1 MCMELSTNIMFFLKV
16 CLMKTA
22 IFFVVVK
29 KSVVTY
35 PLSVVFFII
44 FAKIFFMIQF
54 LSLLFYFTFP
64 SLIIYLCRK
73 SSIMNKIGE
82 ILLLYIVGILISN
95 LVVFPLG
102 LGDSLKGIQD
112 ALTSVTILLAF
123 PMILFG
129 CDFKNWKLK
138 KAIIAL
144 CVGLVSVVVVDIIG
158 FYIFN
163 DNQTGFEKI
172 AGLLVGVYT
181 GGTPNLAS
189 LKIALDVNAETY
201 IFVHT
206 FDMIISF
213 FYLVFLMSFGIK
225 VFRLFLSRRVAES
238 QSRKEGSEHC
248 RDVTPVASEN
258 NDVTSVASAYS
269 GIFTKKHF
277 SKTLGALGLAILIII
292 GIGMGVSL
300 LISGKVDNM
309 LVLILT
315 MTTLSIAAS
324 FLPFVRKMEKSY
336 DAGMYLVLIFSL
348 VVASMVDITA
358 IDYRAGANIIA
369 YIAFVIFCSL
379 VLSIILSKIF
389 KVDSDTM
396 VITSVALIN
405 SPLFVP
411 MIAESMKNKKV
422 IITGITVGVI
432 GYAVGNYLG
441 IIVAQLLR

>member
-1 MCMELSTNIMFFLKV
+1 
-16 CLMKTA
+16 
-22 IFFVVVK
+22 
-29 KSVVTY
+29 
-35 PLSVVFFII
+35 
-44 FAKIFFMIQF
+44 MIQI
-54 LSLLFYFTFP
+54 LSILFYFTFP
-64 SLIIYLCRK
+64 ALIIYLCRK
-73 SSIMNKIGE
+73 SSVMNKIGE
-82 ILLLYIVGILISN
+82 ILLLYIVGILLSN

-112 ALTSVTILLAF
+112 GLTSVMILLAF

-138 KAIIAL
+138 KAVVAL
-144 CVGLVSVVVVDIIG
+144 CVGLFSVLVVDIAG
-158 FYIFN
+158 YYIFN
-163 DNQTGFEKI
+163 DNQSGFEKI

-189 LKIALDVNAETY
+189 LKIALDVDAETY

-213 FYLVFLMSFGIK
+213 IYLVFLMSFGIK
-225 VFRLFLSRRVAES
+225 IFRLFLKGQRDNETTRQRDNS
-238 QSRKEGSEHC
+238 Q
-248 RDVTPVASEN
+248 RDNEPIANSQQSTVNS
-258 NDVTSVASAYS
+258 YS
-269 GIFTKKHF
+269 GVFTKQHF
-277 SKTLGALGLAILIII
+277 PKTLGALGLAILIV
-292 GIGMGVSL
+292 GVGMGVSFL
-300 LISGKVDNM
+300 VSGKVDNM

-324 FLPFVRKMEKSY
+324 FLPFVRKMTKSY

-348 VVASMVDITA
+348 VVASMVDVTA

-422 IITGITVGVI
+422 IITGIAVGVI

-441 IIVAQLLR
+441 IIVAQLLK

>member
-1 MCMELSTNIMFFLKV
+1 MLQI
-16 CLMKTA
+16 
-22 IFFVVVK
+22 
-29 KSVVTY
+29 
-35 PLSVVFFII
+35 
-44 FAKIFFMIQF
+44 

-64 SLIIYLCRK
+64 CLIIFLCRK

-82 ILLLYIVGILISN
+82 ILLLYIVGILVSN

-102 LGDSLKGIQD
+102 LGEKLHGIQD
-112 ALTSVTILLAF
+112 ALTSATILLAF

-138 KAIIAL
+138 KAIAAL
-144 CVGLVSVVVVDIIG
+144 CIGLVSVVAVDIIG

-189 LKIALDVNAETY
+189 LKIALDVDAETY

-213 FYLVFLMSFGIK
+213 IYLVFLMSFGIRI
-225 VFRLFLSRRVAES
+225 FRLFLKS
-238 QSRKEGSEHC
+238 QQSTDNSQQPIA
-248 RDVTPVASEN
+248 DSQQPAVDS
-258 NDVTSVASAYS
+258 YS

-277 SKTLGALGLAILIII
+277 PKTLGALGLSILII
-292 GIGMGVSL
+292 GVGMGVSL
-300 LISGKVDNM
+300 LVSGKVDNM
-309 LVLILT
+309 LILILT

-336 DAGMYLVLIFSL
+336 DAGMYLVLVFSL
-348 VVASMVDITA
+348 VVASMVDVTA
-358 IDYRAGANIIA
+358 IDYRAGANIIG

-379 VLSIILSKIF
+379 VLSILLSKIF

-422 IITGITVGVI
+422 IITGITIGVI

-441 IIVAQLLR
+441 IIVAQLLK

>member
-1 MCMELSTNIMFFLKV
+1 
-16 CLMKTA
+16 
-22 IFFVVVK
+22 
-29 KSVVTY
+29 
-35 PLSVVFFII
+35 
-44 FAKIFFMIQF
+44 MIQI

-64 SLIIYLCRK
+64 CLIIYLCRK

-95 LVVFPLG
+95 LVIFPLG

-144 CVGLVSVVVVDIIG
+144 CIGLVSVVVVDVIG

-213 FYLVFLMSFGIK
+213 FYLVFLMSVGIK
-225 VFRLFLSRRVAES
+225 VFRFFLSHKVTKS
-238 QSRKEGSEHC
+238 QSCQDSSEQC
-248 RDVTPVASEN
+248 RDVTPEASKN
-258 NDVTSVASAYS
+258 NDVTPEASAYS

-277 SKTLGALGLAILIII
+277 TKTLGALGLAILII
-292 GIGMGVSL
+292 GVGMGISL

-369 YIAFVIFCSL
+369 YIAFVIFGSL
-379 VLSIILSKIF
+379 ILSIMLSKIF

-441 IIVAQLLR
+441 IIVTQLLRLL

>member
-1 MCMELSTNIMFFLKV
+1 
-16 CLMKTA
+16 
-22 IFFVVVK
+22 
-29 KSVVTY
+29 
-35 PLSVVFFII
+35 
-44 FAKIFFMIQF
+44 MIQF
-54 LSLLFYFTFP
+54 LSLLFYFIVP
-64 SLIIYLCRK
+64 YLVIVLCRK
-73 SSIMNKIGE
+73 YMVLNKIGE
-82 ILLLYIVGILISN
+82 ILILYIVGILISN
-95 LVVFPLG
+95 VIVFPLG
-102 LGDSLKGIQD
+102 LGESLKGIQD
-112 ALTSVTILLAF
+112 TLTSVMILLAI

-138 KAIIAL
+138 KAIVAL
-144 CVGLVSVVVVDIIG
+144 CIGLISVLAVDIAG
-158 FYIFN
+158 YYIFN
-163 DNQTGFEKI
+163 DEQTGFSKI

-189 LKIALDVNAETY
+189 LKIALDVEADTY

-213 FYLVFLMSFGIK
+213 VYLVFLMSFGIK
-225 VFRLFLSRRVAES
+225 VFRILLRQQDNKTTRQQDEEITRLHDDVELS
-238 QSRKEGSEHC
+238 
-248 RDVTPVASEN
+248 T
-258 NDVTSVASAYS
+258 AYS
-269 GIFTKKHF
+269 GVFTKKHF
-277 SKTLGALGLAILIII
+277 PKTLGALGLAILIV
-292 GIGMGVSL
+292 GVGMGISL

-348 VVASMVDITA
+348 VVATMVDVTS
-358 IDYRAGANIIA
+358 IDYKAGINIIM

-379 VLSIILSKIF
+379 VLSIVLAKIF

-396 VITSVALIN
+396 VITSVALVN

-422 IITGITVGVI
+422 IITGIAVGVI

-441 IIVAQLLR
+441 ILVYQLL

>member
-1 MCMELSTNIMFFLKV
+1 MV
-16 CLMKTA
+16 Q
-22 IFFVVVK
+22 
-29 KSVVTY
+29 
-35 PLSVVFFII
+35 II
-44 FAKIFFMIQF
+44 
-54 LSLLFYFTFP
+54 SLLFYCIFP
-64 SLIIYLCRK
+64 SLIILLCRK
-73 SSIMNKIGE
+73 SSVMNKIGE

-95 LVVFPLG
+95 LIIFPLG
-102 LGDSLKGIQD
+102 LGKQLHGIQD
-112 ALTSVTILLAF
+112 GLTSVMILLAF

-138 KAIIAL
+138 KAIVAL
-144 CVGLVSVVVVDIIG
+144 CIGLVSVVIVDVIG

-189 LKIALDVNAETY
+189 LKIALDVDAETY

-213 FYLVFLMSFGIK
+213 VYLVFLMSFGIK
-225 VFRLFLSRRVAES
+225 VFRLFLRQQDTKTPRHQEES
-238 QSRKEGSEHC
+238 SVSGKSQQLSNSA
-248 RDVTPVASEN
+248 TQQLEN
-258 NDVTSVASAYS
+258 SYSA
-269 GIFTKKHF
+269 IFTKKHF
-277 SKTLGALGLAILIII
+277 PKTLGALGLAILIV

-300 LISGKVDNM
+300 VISGKVDNM
-309 LVLILT
+309 LILILT

-348 VVASMVDITA
+348 VVATMVDVTA

-379 VLSIILSKIF
+379 ILSIILSKIF

-441 IIVAQLLR
+441 IIVSQLLK

>member
-1 MCMELSTNIMFFLKV
+1 MVQI
-16 CLMKTA
+16 
-22 IFFVVVK
+22 
-29 KSVVTY
+29 
-35 PLSVVFFII
+35 
-44 FAKIFFMIQF
+44 

-73 SSIMNKIGE
+73 SSVMNKIGE

-112 ALTSVTILLAF
+112 GLTSVMILLAF

-129 CDFKNWKLK
+129 CDFKSWKLK
-138 KAIIAL
+138 NAIIAL
-144 CVGLVSVVVVDIIG
+144 CIGLVSVVIVDIIG

-189 LKIALDVNAETY
+189 LKIALDVDAETY

-213 FYLVFLMSFGIK
+213 VYLVFLMSFGIK
-225 VFRLFLSRRVAES
+225 VFRLFLRQQDTKTPRRQEENTVSGKS
-238 QSRKEGSEHC
+238 QQLSNSA
-248 RDVTPVASEN
+248 TQQLEN
-258 NDVTSVASAYS
+258 GYS
-269 GIFTKKHF
+269 GIFTRKHF
-277 SKTLGALGLAILIII
+277 PKTLGALGLAVLII
-292 GIGMGVSL
+292 GVGMGVSL

-348 VVASMVDITA
+348 VVATMVDVTA

-422 IITGITVGVI
+422 IITGIAVGVI

-441 IIVAQLLR
+441 IIVSQLLK

>member
-1 MCMELSTNIMFFLKV
+1 
-16 CLMKTA
+16 
-22 IFFVVVK
+22 
-29 KSVVTY
+29 
-35 PLSVVFFII
+35 
-44 FAKIFFMIQF
+44 MIQI
-54 LSLLFYFTFP
+54 LSLLFYFVVP
-64 SLIIYLCRK
+64 CLVILLCRK
-73 SSIMNKIGE
+73 YAFLNKIGE
-82 ILLLYIVGILISN
+82 ILTLYIIGIIVSN
-95 LVVFPLG
+95 VFVFPLG
-102 LGDSLKGIQD
+102 FGDSLKGIQD
-112 ALTSVTILLAF
+112 TLTSVMILLAF

-138 KAIIAL
+138 NAIVSL
-144 CVGLVSVVVVDIIG
+144 CIGLVSVLVVDVLG
-158 FYIFN
+158 YYIFN
-163 DNQTGFEKI
+163 DEQTSFEKI

-189 LKIALDVNAETY
+189 LKIALDVDAETY

-213 FYLVFLMSFGIK
+213 VYLVFLMSFGIK
-225 VFRLFLSRRVAES
+225 VFRLFLRQQED
-238 QSRKEGSEHC
+238 GSEFK
-248 RDVTPVASEN
+248 VQSSEFKVQSS
-258 NDVTSVASAYS
+258 DQSYS

-277 SKTLGALGLAILIII
+277 SKTLGAFGLAILIV
-292 GIGMGVSL
+292 GVGMGVSF
-300 LISGKVDNM
+300 LISGKIDNM

-348 VVASMVDITA
+348 VVATMVDITA
-358 IDYRAGANIIA
+358 IDYKAGINIIM

-379 VLSIILSKIF
+379 ILSMILAKIF

-422 IITGITVGVI
+422 IITGIAVGVI

-441 IIVAQLLR
+441 IIVTQVLNTL

>member
-1 MCMELSTNIMFFLKV
+1 
-16 CLMKTA
+16 
-22 IFFVVVK
+22 
-29 KSVVTY
+29 
-35 PLSVVFFII
+35 
-44 FAKIFFMIQF
+44 MIQF
-54 LSLLFYFTFP
+54 ISLLFYFLFP
-64 SLIIYLCRK
+64 SLIIYLCRRY
-73 SSIMNKIGE
+73 SFMNKIGE
-82 ILLLYIVGILISN
+82 ILLLYIVGILLSN
-95 LVVFPLG
+95 LLVFPLG
-102 LGDSLKGIQD
+102 FGDSLKGIQD

-144 CVGLVSVVVVDIIG
+144 CIGLVSVLAVDIIG
-158 FYIFN
+158 YYIFN
-163 DNQTGFEKI
+163 DNQTGFNKI

-189 LKIALDVNAETY
+189 LKIALNVDAETY

-213 FYLVFLMSFGIK
+213 VYLVFLMAFGIK
-225 VFRLFLSRRVAES
+225 LFRIFLNPQPVETRQLHNKNEQDVIDTSPTMRQLHNKNEQDVIDTSETT
-238 QSRKEGSEHC
+238 GS
-248 RDVTPVASEN
+248 RDVTPVASEP
-258 NDVTSVASAYS
+258 YS

-277 SKTLGALGLAILIII
+277 PKTLGAFALSILIVCA
-292 GIGMGVSL
+292 GMGVSFL
-300 LISGKVDNM
+300 VSGKIDDM

-336 DAGMYLVLIFSL
+336 DAGMYLVLVFSL
-348 VVASMVDITA
+348 VVASMVDVTA
-358 IDYRAGANIIA
+358 IDYRAGINIIG
-369 YIAFVIFCSL
+369 YIAFAIFCSL
-379 VLSIILSKIF
+379 ILSILLSRIF
-389 KVDSDTM
+389 KVDADTM

-411 MIAESMKNKKV
+411 MIAENMKNKKV
-422 IITGITVGVI
+422 IITGITIGVI

-441 IIVAQLLR
+441 IIVSQLLK

>member
-1 MCMELSTNIMFFLKV
+1 
-16 CLMKTA
+16 
-22 IFFVVVK
+22 
-29 KSVVTY
+29 
-35 PLSVVFFII
+35 
-44 FAKIFFMIQF
+44 MIQF
-54 LSLLFYFTFP
+54 LSLLFYFIVP
-64 SLIIYLCRK
+64 YLVIVLCRK
-73 SSIMNKIGE
+73 YMVLNKIGE
-82 ILLLYIVGILISN
+82 ILLLYIIGIVISN
-95 LVVFPLG
+95 SIVFPLG
-102 LGDSLKGIQD
+102 LGESLKGIQD
-112 ALTSVTILLAF
+112 TLTSVMILLAF

-138 KAIIAL
+138 NAIVAL
-144 CVGLVSVVVVDIIG
+144 CIGLVSVLAVDIAG
-158 FYIFN
+158 YYIFN
-163 DNQTGFEKI
+163 DEQTGFSKI

-189 LKIALDVNAETY
+189 LKIALDVEADTY

-213 FYLVFLMSFGIK
+213 VYLVFLMSFGIK
-225 VFRLFLSRRVAES
+225 VFRLFLRQQDNKTTRQQDEEEVR
-238 QSRKEGSEHC
+238 QQDNKTTRQQD
-248 RDVTPVASEN
+248 DVELST
-258 NDVTSVASAYS
+258 AYS

-277 SKTLGALGLAILIII
+277 PKTLGALGLAILIV
-292 GIGMGVSL
+292 GVGMGVSL

-348 VVASMVDITA
+348 VVATMVDITS
-358 IDYRAGANIIA
+358 IDYKAGINIIM

-379 VLSIILSKIF
+379 VLSIVLAKIF

-396 VITSVALIN
+396 VITSVALVN

-422 IITGITVGVI
+422 IITGIAVGVI

-441 IIVAQLLR
+441 ILVYQLL

>member
-1 MCMELSTNIMFFLKV
+1 
-16 CLMKTA
+16 
-22 IFFVVVK
+22 
-29 KSVVTY
+29 
-35 PLSVVFFII
+35 
-44 FAKIFFMIQF
+44 
-54 LSLLFYFTFP
+54 
-64 SLIIYLCRK
+64 
-73 SSIMNKIGE
+73 MNKIGE
-82 ILLLYIVGILISN
+82 ILTLYIIGIIVSN
-95 LVVFPLG
+95 VFVFPLG
-102 LGDSLKGIQD
+102 FGDSLKGIQD
-112 ALTSVTILLAF
+112 GLTSVMILLAF

-129 CDFKNWKLK
+129 CNFKNWKLK
-138 KAIIAL
+138 NAITAL
-144 CVGLVSVVVVDIIG
+144 CIGLVSVLVVDVIG
-158 FYIFN
+158 YYIFN
-163 DNQTGFEKI
+163 DEQTGFEKI

-189 LKIALDVNAETY
+189 LKIALDVDAETY

-213 FYLVFLMSFGIK
+213 VYLVFLMSFGIK
-225 VFRLFLSRRVAES
+225 VFRLFLRQQED
-238 QSRKEGSEHC
+238 GSEFK
-248 RDVTPVASEN
+248 VQSSEFKVQSS
-258 NDVTSVASAYS
+258 DQSYS
-269 GIFTKKHF
+269 GIFSKKHF
-277 SKTLGALGLAILIII
+277 SKTLGALGLAILIVGV
-292 GIGMGVSL
+292 GIGVSF
-300 LISGKVDNM
+300 LISGKIDNM

-348 VVASMVDITA
+348 VVATMVDITA
-358 IDYRAGANIIA
+358 IDYKAGINIIM

-379 VLSIILSKIF
+379 ILSMVLAKIF

-441 IIVAQLLR
+441 IIVTQVLNAL

>member
-1 MCMELSTNIMFFLKV
+1 
-16 CLMKTA
+16 
-22 IFFVVVK
+22 
-29 KSVVTY
+29 
-35 PLSVVFFII
+35 
-44 FAKIFFMIQF
+44 
-54 LSLLFYFTFP
+54 
-64 SLIIYLCRK
+64 
-73 SSIMNKIGE
+73 MNKIGE

-95 LVVFPLG
+95 LIVFPLG
-102 LGDSLKGIQD
+102 LAEQLHGIQD
-112 ALTSVTILLAF
+112 ALTSVMILLAF

-138 KAIIAL
+138 KAIVAL
-144 CVGLVSVVVVDIIG
+144 CIGLVSVVIVDIIG

-163 DNQTGFEKI
+163 DNQSGFEKI

-189 LKIALDVNAETY
+189 LKIALNVDAETY

-213 FYLVFLMSFGIK
+213 VYLVFLMSFGIK
-225 VFRLFLSRRVAES
+225 VFRLFLRHQDDKTPRHQEES
-238 QSRKEGSEHC
+238 SE
-248 RDVTPVASEN
+248 TGKTQQLSNSATQQLEN
-258 NDVTSVASAYS
+258 SYS
-269 GIFTKKHF
+269 GIFTRKHF
-277 SKTLGALGLAILIII
+277 PKTLGALGLAILIV
-292 GIGMGVSL
+292 GVGMGVSL
-300 LISGKVDNM
+300 IVSGKVDNM

-348 VVASMVDITA
+348 VVATMVDVTA
-358 IDYRAGANIIA
+358 IDYSAGANIIA

-389 KVDSDTM
+389 KIDSDTM

-441 IIVAQLLR
+441 IIVSQLLK

>member
-1 MCMELSTNIMFFLKV
+1 
-16 CLMKTA
+16 
-22 IFFVVVK
+22 
-29 KSVVTY
+29 
-35 PLSVVFFII
+35 
-44 FAKIFFMIQF
+44 MIQI
-54 LSLLFYFTFP
+54 LSLLFYFVVP
-64 SLIIYLCRK
+64 YLVILLCRRY
-73 SSIMNKIGE
+73 SVMNKIGE
-82 ILLLYIVGILISN
+82 ILTLYIIGIIVSN
-95 LVVFPLG
+95 VFVFPLG
-102 LGDSLKGIQD
+102 FGDSLKGIQD
-112 ALTSVTILLAF
+112 GLTSVMILLAF

-138 KAIIAL
+138 NAITAL
-144 CVGLVSVVVVDIIG
+144 CIGLVSVLVVDVIG
-158 FYIFN
+158 YYIFN
-163 DNQTGFEKI
+163 DEQTGFEKI

-189 LKIALDVNAETY
+189 LKIALDVDAETY

-213 FYLVFLMSFGIK
+213 VYLVFLMSFGIK
-225 VFRLFLSRRVAES
+225 VFRLFLRQQED
-238 QSRKEGSEHC
+238 GSEFK
-248 RDVTPVASEN
+248 VQSSEFKVQSS
-258 NDVTSVASAYS
+258 DQSYS
-269 GIFTKKHF
+269 GIFTKRHF
-277 SKTLGALGLAILIII
+277 PKTLGAFGLAILIV
-292 GIGMGVSL
+292 GVGMGVSFF
-300 LISGKVDNM
+300 ISGKIDNM

-348 VVASMVDITA
+348 VVATMVDITA
-358 IDYRAGANIIA
+358 IDYKSGINIIM
-369 YIAFVIFCSL
+369 YIAFMIFCSL
-379 VLSIILSKIF
+379 ILSVILAKIF

-441 IIVAQLLR
+441 IIVTQVLNAL

>member
-1 MCMELSTNIMFFLKV
+1 
-16 CLMKTA
+16 
-22 IFFVVVK
+22 
-29 KSVVTY
+29 
-35 PLSVVFFII
+35 
-44 FAKIFFMIQF
+44 MIQI

-64 SLIIYLCRK
+64 CLIIYLCRK

-82 ILLLYIVGILISN
+82 ILLLYIVGILLSN

-144 CVGLVSVVVVDIIG
+144 CIGLVSVVVVDVIG

-213 FYLVFLMSFGIK
+213 FYLVFLMSVGIK
-225 VFRLFLSRRVAES
+225 VFRLFLSHNVTKS
-238 QSRKEGSEHC
+238 QSCQDSSEQC
-248 RDVTPVASEN
+248 RDVTP
-258 NDVTSVASAYS
+258 VASAYS

-277 SKTLGALGLAILIII
+277 TKTLGALGLAILII
-292 GIGMGVSL
+292 GVGMGISL

-379 VLSIILSKIF
+379 ILSIMLSKIF

-441 IIVAQLLR
+441 IIVTQLLRLL

>member
-1 MCMELSTNIMFFLKV
+1 
-16 CLMKTA
+16 
-22 IFFVVVK
+22 
-29 KSVVTY
+29 
-35 PLSVVFFII
+35 
-44 FAKIFFMIQF
+44 MIQF
-54 LSLLFYFTFP
+54 ISLLFYFLFP
-64 SLIIYLCRK
+64 SLIIYLCRRY
-73 SSIMNKIGE
+73 SFMNKIGE
-82 ILLLYIVGILISN
+82 ILLLYIVGILLSN
-95 LVVFPLG
+95 LLVFPLG

-144 CVGLVSVVVVDIIG
+144 CIGLVSVIAVDIIG
-158 FYIFN
+158 YYIFN
-163 DNQTGFEKI
+163 DNQTGFNKI

-189 LKIALDVNAETY
+189 LKIALNVDAETY

-213 FYLVFLMSFGIK
+213 VYLVFLMAFGIK
-225 VFRLFLSRRVAES
+225 LFRTFLKRQQTTDNGQQTQPVETRQLHNKNEQEVIDTSETT
-238 QSRKEGSEHC
+238 GS
-248 RDVTPVASEN
+248 RDVTPVASEP
-258 NDVTSVASAYS
+258 YS

-277 SKTLGALGLAILIII
+277 PKTLGAFALSILIV
-292 GIGMGVSL
+292 GVGMGVSFL
-300 LISGKVDNM
+300 VSGKIDDM

-336 DAGMYLVLIFSL
+336 DAGMYLVLVFSL
-348 VVASMVDITA
+348 VVASMVDVTA
-358 IDYRAGANIIA
+358 IDYRAGINIIG

-379 VLSIILSKIF
+379 ILSILLSKIF
-389 KVDSDTM
+389 KVDADTM

-411 MIAESMKNKKV
+411 MIAENMKNKKV
-422 IITGITVGVI
+422 IITGITIGVI

-441 IIVAQLLR
+441 IIVSQLLK

>member
-1 MCMELSTNIMFFLKV
+1 
-16 CLMKTA
+16 
-22 IFFVVVK
+22 
-29 KSVVTY
+29 
-35 PLSVVFFII
+35 
-44 FAKIFFMIQF
+44 MIQI

-64 SLIIYLCRK
+64 CLIIYLCRK

-82 ILLLYIVGILISN
+82 ILLLYIVGILLSN

-144 CVGLVSVVVVDIIG
+144 CIGLVSVVVVDVIG

-213 FYLVFLMSFGIK
+213 FYLVFLMSVGIK
-225 VFRLFLSRRVAES
+225 VFRFFLSHKVTKS
-238 QSRKEGSEHC
+238 QSCQDSSEQC
-248 RDVTPVASEN
+248 RDVTPVASKN
-258 NDVTSVASAYS
+258 NDVTPEASAYS

-277 SKTLGALGLAILIII
+277 TKTLGALGLAILII
-292 GIGMGVSL
+292 GVGMGISL

-369 YIAFVIFCSL
+369 YIAFVIFSSL
-379 VLSIILSKIF
+379 ILSIMLSKIF

-441 IIVAQLLR
+441 IIVTQLLRLL

>member
-1 MCMELSTNIMFFLKV
+1 
-16 CLMKTA
+16 
-22 IFFVVVK
+22 
-29 KSVVTY
+29 
-35 PLSVVFFII
+35 
-44 FAKIFFMIQF
+44 MIQF

-64 SLIIYLCRK
+64 CLIIYLCRK

-82 ILLLYIVGILISN
+82 ILLLYIVGILVSN
-95 LVVFPLG
+95 LVVFPFG

-144 CVGLVSVVVVDIIG
+144 CIGLVSVVVVDVIG

-213 FYLVFLMSFGIK
+213 FYLVFLMSVGIK
-225 VFRLFLSRRVAES
+225 VFRLFLSHKVTKS
-238 QSRKEGSEHC
+238 QSCQDSSEQC
-248 RDVTPVASEN
+248 RDVTP
-258 NDVTSVASAYS
+258 VASAYS

-277 SKTLGALGLAILIII
+277 TKTLGALGLAILII
-292 GIGMGVSL
+292 GVGMGISL

-369 YIAFVIFCSL
+369 YIAFVIFSSL
-379 VLSIILSKIF
+379 ILSIMLSKIF

-396 VITSVALIN
+396 VITSVALIIHPCL
-405 SPLFVP
+405 SL
-411 MIAESMKNKKV
+411 
-422 IITGITVGVI
+422 
-432 GYAVGNYLG
+432 
-441 IIVAQLLR
+441 

>member
-1 MCMELSTNIMFFLKV
+1 
-16 CLMKTA
+16 
-22 IFFVVVK
+22 
-29 KSVVTY
+29 
-35 PLSVVFFII
+35 
-44 FAKIFFMIQF
+44 MIQI
-54 LSLLFYFTFP
+54 LSLLFYFVTP
-64 SLIIYLCRK
+64 YLVILLCRRY
-73 SSIMNKIGE
+73 SVMNKIGE
-82 ILLLYIVGILISN
+82 ILTLYIIGIIVSN
-95 LVVFPLG
+95 VFVFPLG
-102 LGDSLKGIQD
+102 FGDSLKGIQD
-112 ALTSVTILLAF
+112 TLTSVMILLAF

-138 KAIIAL
+138 NAITAL
-144 CVGLVSVVVVDIIG
+144 CIGLVSVLVVDVIG
-158 FYIFN
+158 YYIFN
-163 DNQTGFEKI
+163 DEQTGFEKI

-189 LKIALDVNAETY
+189 LKIALDVDAETY

-213 FYLVFLMSFGIK
+213 VYLVFLMSFGIK
-225 VFRLFLSRRVAES
+225 VFRLFLRQQDNKTTRQQDSKTTRQQDNKTTS
-238 QSRKEGSEHC
+238 QSL
-248 RDVTPVASEN
+248 
-258 NDVTSVASAYS
+258 AYS
-269 GIFTKKHF
+269 GIFSKKHF
-277 SKTLGALGLAILIII
+277 SKTLGAFGLAILIV
-292 GIGMGVSL
+292 GVGMGVSF

-348 VVASMVDITA
+348 VVATMVDITA
-358 IDYRAGANIIA
+358 IDYKAGINIIM

-379 VLSIILSKIF
+379 ILSVILAKIF

-422 IITGITVGVI
+422 IITGIAVGVI

-441 IIVAQLLR
+441 IIVTQVLNAL

>member
-1 MCMELSTNIMFFLKV
+1 
-16 CLMKTA
+16 
-22 IFFVVVK
+22 
-29 KSVVTY
+29 
-35 PLSVVFFII
+35 
-44 FAKIFFMIQF
+44 MIQI

-73 SSIMNKIGE
+73 SALMNKIGE
-82 ILLLYIVGILISN
+82 ILLLYIVGILVSN
-95 LVVFPLG
+95 LVIFPLG
-102 LGDSLKGIQD
+102 LGDSLKGVQD

-138 KAIIAL
+138 KAIVAL
-144 CVGLVSVVVVDIIG
+144 CIGLVSVVAVDVIG
-158 FYIFN
+158 FYLFN

-189 LKIALDVNAETY
+189 LKIALNVDAETY

-213 FYLVFLMSFGIK
+213 VYLVFLMSFGIK
-225 VFRLFLSRRVAES
+225 VFRLFLSHRVTKS
-238 QSRKEGSEHC
+238 PSHQDGSEFN
-248 RDVTPVASEN
+248 VQGSEL
-258 NDVTSVASAYS
+258 SYS

-277 SKTLGALGLAILIII
+277 PKTLGALGLAILII

-300 LISGKVDNM
+300 LISGKVDDM

-369 YIAFVIFCSL
+369 YIAFVIFGSL

-441 IIVAQLLR
+441 IIVSQLLK

>member
-1 MCMELSTNIMFFLKV
+1 
-16 CLMKTA
+16 
-22 IFFVVVK
+22 
-29 KSVVTY
+29 
-35 PLSVVFFII
+35 
-44 FAKIFFMIQF
+44 
-54 LSLLFYFTFP
+54 
-64 SLIIYLCRK
+64 
-73 SSIMNKIGE
+73 MNKIGE

-95 LVVFPLG
+95 LIVFPLG

-112 ALTSVTILLAF
+112 GLTSVMILLAF

-138 KAIIAL
+138 KAIVAL
-144 CVGLVSVVVVDIIG
+144 CIGLVSVVIVDIIG

-163 DNQTGFEKI
+163 DNQMGFEKI

-189 LKIALDVNAETY
+189 LKIALNVDAETY

-213 FYLVFLMSFGIK
+213 VYLVFLMSFGIK
-225 VFRLFLSRRVAES
+225 VFRLFLRQQDTKTPRHQEES
-238 QSRKEGSEHC
+238 S
-248 RDVTPVASEN
+248 VTGKTQQLSNSATQQLEN
-258 NDVTSVASAYS
+258 CYS
-269 GIFTKKHF
+269 GIFTKKYF
-277 SKTLGALGLAILIII
+277 PKTLGALGLSILIV

-309 LVLILT
+309 LILILT

-348 VVASMVDITA
+348 VVATMVDVTA
-358 IDYRAGANIIA
+358 IDYRVGANIIA

-379 VLSIILSKIF
+379 ILSIILSKIF

-422 IITGITVGVI
+422 IITGIAVGVI

-441 IIVAQLLR
+441 IIVSQLLK

>member
-1 MCMELSTNIMFFLKV
+1 
-16 CLMKTA
+16 
-22 IFFVVVK
+22 
-29 KSVVTY
+29 
-35 PLSVVFFII
+35 
-44 FAKIFFMIQF
+44 MIQI

-64 SLIIYLCRK
+64 CLIIYLCRK
-73 SSIMNKIGE
+73 SSIMNKIVE
-82 ILLLYIVGILISN
+82 ILLLYIVGILLSN

-144 CVGLVSVVVVDIIG
+144 CIGLVSVVVVDVIG

-206 FDMIISF
+206 FDIIISF
-213 FYLVFLMSFGIK
+213 FYLVFLMSVGIK
-225 VFRLFLSRRVAES
+225 VFRFFLSHKVTKS
-238 QSRKEGSEHC
+238 QSCQDSSEQC
-248 RDVTPVASEN
+248 RDVTPVASKN
-258 NDVTSVASAYS
+258 NDVTPVASAYS

-277 SKTLGALGLAILIII
+277 TKTLGALGLAILII
-292 GIGMGVSL
+292 GVGMGISL

-379 VLSIILSKIF
+379 ILSIMLSKIF

-441 IIVAQLLR
+441 IIVTQLLRLL

>member
-1 MCMELSTNIMFFLKV
+1 
-16 CLMKTA
+16 
-22 IFFVVVK
+22 
-29 KSVVTY
+29 
-35 PLSVVFFII
+35 
-44 FAKIFFMIQF
+44 MIQI

-73 SSIMNKIGE
+73 SALMNKIGE
-82 ILLLYIVGILISN
+82 ILLLYIVGILVSN
-95 LVVFPLG
+95 LVIFPLG
-102 LGDSLKGIQD
+102 LGDSLKGVQD

-138 KAIIAL
+138 KAIVAL
-144 CVGLVSVVVVDIIG
+144 CIGLVSVVAVDVIG

-189 LKIALDVNAETY
+189 LKIALNVDAETY

-213 FYLVFLMSFGIK
+213 VYLVFLMSFGIK
-225 VFRLFLSRRVAES
+225 VFRLFLSHRVTES
-238 QSRKEGSEHC
+238 PSHQDSSEFNVQGSEL
-248 RDVTPVASEN
+248 S
-258 NDVTSVASAYS
+258 YS

-277 SKTLGALGLAILIII
+277 SKTLGALGLDVLII
-292 GIGMGVSL
+292 GVGMGVSL
-300 LISGKVDNM
+300 LISGKVDDM

-336 DAGMYLVLIFSL
+336 DTGMYFVLIFSL
-348 VVASMVDITA
+348 VVASMVDVTA
-358 IDYRAGANIIA
+358 IDYCAGANIIA
-369 YIAFVIFCSL
+369 YIAFVIFGSL
-379 VLSIILSKIF
+379 VLSIILAKIF

-441 IIVAQLLR
+441 IIVSQLLK

>member
-1 MCMELSTNIMFFLKV
+1 
-16 CLMKTA
+16 
-22 IFFVVVK
+22 
-29 KSVVTY
+29 
-35 PLSVVFFII
+35 
-44 FAKIFFMIQF
+44 MIQF
-54 LSLLFYFTFP
+54 ISLLFYFLFP
-64 SLIIYLCRK
+64 SLIIYLCRRY
-73 SSIMNKIGE
+73 SFLNKIGE

-95 LVVFPLG
+95 LIVFPLDF
-102 LGDSLKGIQD
+102 GDSLKGIQD

-144 CVGLVSVVVVDIIG
+144 CIGLVSVLAVDVIG
-158 FYIFN
+158 YYIFN
-163 DNQTGFEKI
+163 DNQTGFNKI

-189 LKIALDVNAETY
+189 LKIALDVDAETY

-213 FYLVFLMSFGIK
+213 VYLVFLMAFGIK
-225 VFRLFLSRRVAES
+225 LFRIFLERQQTTDNGQQTLDNR
-238 QSRKEGSEHC
+238 QQMT
-248 RDVTPVASEN
+248 DN
-258 NDVTSVASAYS
+258 NIQNLTIPYS

-277 SKTLGALGLAILIII
+277 PKTLCAFALSILIV
-292 GIGMGVSL
+292 GVGMGVSFL
-300 LISGKVDNM
+300 VSGKVDNM

-336 DAGMYLVLIFSL
+336 DAGMYLVLVFSL
-348 VVASMVDITA
+348 VVASMVDVTA
-358 IDYRAGANIIA
+358 IDYRAGINIIG

-379 VLSIILSKIF
+379 ILSILLSKIL
-389 KVDSDTM
+389 KVDADTM

-411 MIAESMKNKKV
+411 MIAENMKNKKV
-422 IITGITVGVI
+422 IITGITIGVI

-441 IIVAQLLR
+441 IIVSQLLK